1 MTTVVV
7 NSIATVNS
15 IVNVVVSIVKV
26 VIPIVLITILS
37 PIIIPITATAVPPSP
52 KGVLASIGA
61 RVVRDGDRIA

>member
-7 NSIATVNS
+7 NSIATVN
-15 IVNVVVSIVKV
+15 SIVKV

-37 PIIIPITATAVPPSP
+37 PIIIPITATATAVPPSP